1 MKKLQT
7 VSHYSDEELK
17 DILYLQTEVRAFR
30 DWQIIYSVQ
39 TNPGKKAEEIAGI
52 LGVKKSK
59 ILRVIQLYN
68 KSGIHWRVYGQWG
81 GRREQRCHLSI
92 KEEAA
97 LLSSIEEEAL
107 PGRIL
112 TYKQIKKKVETG
124 VGKEVSDDYIWDLFS
139 RHNWKKKAPRQS
151 HPKADRQAQ
160 EEYKKTSGKS
170 WQPDQQGLTINK
182 IQGR

>member
-7 VSHYSDEELK
+7 VSHYSDKELK
-17 DILYLQTEVRAFR
+17 NILDSQTEIRAFR
-30 DWQIIYSVQ
+30 DRQIIYSVQ

-52 LGVKKSK
+52 LGIKISK
-59 ILRVIQLYN
+59 VLRVIQQYN
-68 KSGIHWRVYGQWG
+68 KSGINWRVYGQCG

-107 PGRIL
+107 SGRIL
-112 TYKQIKKKVETG
+112 TYKQMKKKVETE

-139 RHNWKKKAPRQS
+139 SHNWKKKVPRPS

-160 EEYKKTSGKS
+160 EAYKKTSG
-170 WQPDQQGLTINK
+170 
-182 IQGR
+182 